1 MKKIGFLYLLAL
13 LCLSNTSLDA
23 QRFSHIIHQE
33 LSQADLLY
41 MPAEDLNV
49 LKNEIIALKGAE
61 AMAPRI
67 IGNTDSPYFNTADF
81 LGSIDQ
87 KNIDLIELVQGEN
100 REKVCSRKELYEI
113 FYQLA
118 STQKEMPLYLA
129 QEFYGISLSKEMSK
143 HQKVLQMEEGIM
155 GFWVPQFSTC
165 EDCPYMNHFI
175 TINTT
180 EGEVVSQLKVEG
192 LITINE
198 DKTLEIK
205 PISSSV
211 VNTTTQPEYYQIT
224 ADGQLIFT
232 GSQVVQA
239 EQN

>member
-1 MKKIGFLYLLAL
+1 MKKIGLLYLLAF

-23 QRFSHIIHQE
+23 QRYSHIIHQE
-33 LSQADLLY
+33 LTQADLMY
-41 MPAEDLNV
+41 MPAEELNI
-49 LKNEIIALKGAE
+49 LKNEIIALKGA
-61 AMAPRI
+61 AATVPRTV
-67 IGNTDSPYFNTADF
+67 GNTSSPYISTPDF
-81 LGSIDQ
+81 LTSIDQ
-87 KNIDLIELVQGEN
+87 KNIDLIEWVQGED
-100 REKVCSRKELYEI
+100 REQTCSRQERYDL

-143 HQKVLQMEEGIM
+143 YQKVLQMEKGIM
-155 GFWVPQFSTC
+155 AFWVPQFATC
-165 EDCPYMNHFI
+165 EDCPYLNHFI

-180 EGEVVSQLKVEG
+180 QGEVVSQLKVEG
-192 LITINE
+192 LLTIKE
-198 DKTLEIK
+198 DKTLEVK

-239 EQN
+239 EQE